1 MNKLIEPNRNIIYL
15 YVLIARHK
23 NYTSSI
29 EENHKFGNMNSFF
42 CRLESPNYLSN
53 ILKGY

>member
-29 EENHKFGNMNSFF
+29 EENHKFGNMNSCF
-42 CRLESPNYLSN
+42 CRLESLNYL
-53 ILKGY
+53 